1 MAKIY
6 GSHSQCDDLANMYE
20 AMGIVNE
27 EMEKNGGVSF
37 DTWDS
42 LMKEDSQWGNSFMGI
57 LEYLGNLLNKGD
69 KVQVAGNVAVVHYQ
83 IASDATPTLSMTK
96 RAITYFRRFKD
107 AHPEITNIRIAFNYM
122 DQAAPHKHDLR
133 QVINT
138 MGDVDMSESTFQS
151 FGRTVYAGG
160 VIDND
165 ILVMGYSTTPSE
177 NMVNFFEIQRAFF
190 DNWGPQ
196 PTRAPT
202 TQPPVTV
209 INDRHICE
217 SNNPCQNG

>member
-1 MAKIY
+1 M
-6 GSHSQCDDLANMYE
+6 
-20 AMGIVNE
+20 
-27 EMEKNGGVSF
+27 
-37 DTWDS
+37 TP
-42 LMKEDSQWGNSFMGI
+42 
-57 LEYLGNLLNKGD
+57 
-69 KVQVAGNVAVVHYQ
+69 AVVHYQ
-83 IASDATPTLSMTK
+83 IASDATPTLSITEQ
-96 RAITYFRRFKD
+96 AITYFRSFKD

-138 MGDVDMSESTFQS
+138 MSDVDMSD
-151 FGRTVYAGG
+151 GG

-177 NMVNFFEIQRAFF
+177 NMENFFEIQRAFF

-217 SNNPCQNG
+217 SNNPCQNE

>member
-1 MAKIY
+1 M
-6 GSHSQCDDLANMYE
+6 
-20 AMGIVNE
+20 
-27 EMEKNGGVSF
+27 
-37 DTWDS
+37 TP
-42 LMKEDSQWGNSFMGI
+42 
-57 LEYLGNLLNKGD
+57 
-69 KVQVAGNVAVVHYQ
+69 AVVHYQ
-83 IASDATPTLSMTK
+83 IASDATPTLSITEQ
-96 RAITYFRRFKD
+96 AITYFRSFKD

-165 ILVMGYSTTPSE
+165 ILVMGYSTTPAE

-217 SNNPCQNG
+217 SNNPCQNE